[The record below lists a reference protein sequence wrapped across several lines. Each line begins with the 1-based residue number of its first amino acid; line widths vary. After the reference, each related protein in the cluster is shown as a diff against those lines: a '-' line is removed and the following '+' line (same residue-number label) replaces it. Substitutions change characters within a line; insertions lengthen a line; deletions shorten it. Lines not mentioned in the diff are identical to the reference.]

1 MMSYSLRVTGA
12 SICVQLVLALFEL
25 CPWLSYDYCPW
36 GWFAH
41 VGFFFF
47 GVLMHFYEPN
57 KTVLLLYKNN
67 KLPQQHHIVLSIKR

>member
-41 VGFFFF
+41 VGFFF
-47 GVLMHFYEPN
+47 GVLMHFYERN

-67 KLPQQHHIVLSIKR
+67 KLPHQHHIVLSIKR